1 MTPANGEG
9 RETDVDRMEERYD
22 IYPIRTGT
30 RFFLCKEG
38 KSQPIPIARF
48 TSPLPPQKSLPPP
61 TVPAGEE
68 KKEEEEQLKRGV
80 QITGRKVEKRGWEKT
95 AAFLVCVGETPLCGF
110 SDFGEMVL
118 GDGEGGSRQLLD
130 AFSISH
136 PSLLILPYFFHD
148 DGPTARSGGGNRKV
162 NSYRN

>member
-1 MTPANGEG
+1 MEKSANP
-9 RETDVDRMEERYD
+9 DRPVYE
-22 IYPIRTGT
+22 P
-30 RFFLCKEG
+30 
-38 KSQPIPIARF
+38 
-48 TSPLPPQKSLPPP
+48 PPQKSLPPP

-118 GDGEGGSRQLLD
+118 GDGEGGRESTIAGRLFNFPPFSFDPPLLFPR
-130 AFSISH
+130 AH
-136 PSLLILPYFFHD
+136 
-148 DGPTARSGGGNRKV
+148 RKKW
-162 NSYRN
+162 RRKQEGEFLQELKKAL